1 MLRSFQKP
9 PGSTVIMLT
18 YLYIAESFHLARL
31 FMTQPWN
38 IDEVQ
43 NYMVANF
50 QFIGLQKNFP
60 LSTP

>member
-1 MLRSFQKP
+1 
-9 PGSTVIMLT
+9 MLT